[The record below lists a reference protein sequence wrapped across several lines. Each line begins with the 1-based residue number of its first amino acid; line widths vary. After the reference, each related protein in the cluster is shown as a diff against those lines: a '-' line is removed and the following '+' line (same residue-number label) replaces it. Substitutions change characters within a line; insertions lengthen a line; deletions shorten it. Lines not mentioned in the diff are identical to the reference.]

1 MFNKN
6 RTFPIILTLIII
18 IIIIYLFAT
27 LKQPYV
33 ECSKTTT
40 DQFDIKIEERIK
52 TTFNGNK
59 ISKINLTKTI
69 TLPDKYNSDKY
80 LESIKSSLEKSY
92 KYLNNKVNIKKVE
105 NGIITTININNKET
119 IILNN
124 IEFINMDDLE
134 IKINSNTKS
143 SDVITLKINDKY
155 TEGEFKTHLKNNGYV
170 CK

>member
-18 IIIIYLFAT
+18 VIIIYLFAT

-124 IEFINMDDLE
+124 IEFINMDDLK